1 MWSAGIKRG
10 PTGVMGSS
18 KDSQDTVDTLIA
30 DLRGAGLADFGPD
43 HSTPLAE
50 WLLSRQPRLV
60 TDDHWKLIDE
70 YERAVGEP
78 LGRPPRQAD
87 QRRGDAAD
95 GRPTADVVCHRK
107 CAQGY
112 RFGGEAWLMTTSEH
126 RFPRTVSSL
135 GVATSAYQC

>member
-1 MWSAGIKRG
+1 
-10 PTGVMGSS
+10 MGSN

-95 GRPTADVVCHRK
+95 GRPRLTWSVIENAPKAIDSAGSLAHDYQR
-107 CAQGY
+107 APFPG
-112 RFGGEAWLMTTSEH
+112 
-126 RFPRTVSSL
+126 RFPLGRGHL
-135 GVATSAYQC
+135 GVSG